1 MTTSLQ
7 PLSYVPLPSFVRP
20 LLGMSN
26 EKGISTAQA
35 EKQGPYWS
43 LRPSE
48 CAICTEEAEPT
59 ISHIIAPDASERAL
73 EISASEKWMPDTPPT
88 HPLNTPYITSC
99 GHAYCYVCVA
109 DRMLRTADDTG
120 GPWECLR
127 CLTPVVR
134 IHRADSDS
142 PGFGE
147 DTRVRTIGSGSY
159 DMDGSS
165 LVDFDSDAISS
176 TSPLSDSD

>member
-7 PLSYVPLPSFVRP
+7 PLSYVPFPSFVRP
-20 LLGMSN
+20 LLGINS
-26 EKGISTAQA
+26 EKDTLATQT
-35 EKQGPYWS
+35 EKRGPYWS
-43 LRPSE
+43 LPSSE
-48 CAICTEEAEPT
+48 CAICAEEAEPT

-109 DRMLRTADDTG
+109 YRMLRAADDTG
-120 GPWECLR
+120 GPWVCLR
-127 CLTPVVR
+127 CLSPVVR

-147 DTRVRTIGSGSY
+147 DPRVRTIESGSY